1 MILIIEQNY
10 RAGQLTYDLL
20 DFVPDRIF
28 VLVHIIVIFLIILML
43 KNVIAI
49 LS

>member
-10 RAGQLTYDLL
+10 RTGQLTYDFL

-43 KNVIAI
+43 
-49 LS
+49 